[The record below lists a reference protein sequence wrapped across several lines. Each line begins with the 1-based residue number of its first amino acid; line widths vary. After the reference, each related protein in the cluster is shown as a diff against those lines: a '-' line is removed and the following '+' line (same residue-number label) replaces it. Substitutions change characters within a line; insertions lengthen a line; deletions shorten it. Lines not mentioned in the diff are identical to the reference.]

1 MCFDL
6 SGFVRSDPA
15 EDSDPSIE
23 GGAVRECDRPAFPDD
38 PALHLPSLR
47 HLEESG
53 FGALPEEGKRG
64 ALPGQLLCLRSGVLS
79 GFPGEG
85 GLGDQMQKI
94 VTGFV
99 YYIDIFKFIYVS
111 KGGDEHVFML
121 LHVQGLG
128 RSV

>member
-6 SGFVRSDPA
+6 SGVVRSDPA
-15 EDSDPSIE
+15 EDPDPSVE
-23 GGAVRECDRPAFPDD
+23 GGVVRECDRQAFPDD
-38 PALHLPSLR
+38 PALHLPSPE
-47 HLEESG
+47 HLEKSG
-53 FGALPEEGKRG
+53 FGASPEEGKRG
-64 ALPGQLLCLRSGVLS
+64 VLPGQLLCLRSGVL
-79 GFPGEG
+79 PGIFGKG

-99 YYIDIFKFIYVS
+99 YYIDIFKFIYIW

-121 LHVQGLG
+121 LHAQGLC